1 MPITYQALVTAGT
14 SLEHQLEGNSTWP
27 PERVPDPIREWVQ
40 PEDGNVQYFSVDTT
54 TRDDSRSLPVVVSVG
69 ADYSQGPNQ
78 LANGVEAN
86 LGAWRRG
93 LGDVLDRYRQGIYP
107 LWWQPGEWTGQP
119 LELFS
124 ELPINIPKGYHYIM
138 TNFSPWITRDPWS
151 DLRGTEATKQLL
163 LHPPGNVPWSDYLRM
178 LREMLPSDTLWAGH
192 GNYDIHQLFMELVGN
207 FQLDRWLFSSN
218 LGGNTIVPWLNK
230 VCAADQ
236 RLSTMLPP
244 TLTQRARQKGQGAR
258 MEF

>member
-1 MPITYQALVTAGT
+1 MAPG
-14 SLEHQLEGNSTWP
+14 
-27 PERVPDPIREWVQ
+27 
-40 PEDGNVQYFSVDTT
+40 DTT
-54 TRDDSRSLPVVVSVG
+54 VG
-69 ADYSQGPNQ
+69 RTP
-78 LANGVEAN
+78 
-86 LGAWRRG
+86 
-93 LGDVLDRYRQGIYP
+93 
-107 LWWQPGEWTGQP
+107 
-119 LELFS
+119 
-124 ELPINIPKGYHYIM
+124 
-138 TNFSPWITRDPWS
+138 SPWITRDPWS

-244 TLTQRARQKGQGAR
+244 TLTQRARQRAR
-258 MEF
+258 ELGWSFNRYLKTLIERDLVH